1 MTDRVLA
8 QIASLAKA
16 SLADLKTQWRDLLG
30 TVPPGINRD
39 YLERRIA
46 YRLQEL
52 AYGGLS
58 TKTRARLDIL
68 AKTAKKGSSPRTRM
82 RAQNRPIA
90 GTRLIREWQ
99 GVEYSVTVMQTG
111 FDYQG
116 RPYASLSAIA
126 RQITGTRWNGPAF
139 FGLRAERP

>member
-16 SLADLKTQWRDLLG
+16 SLADLKAQWRDLLG
-30 TVPPGINRD
+30 TEPPGINRD

-58 TKTRARLDIL
+58 TRTRARLDIL
-68 AKTAKKGSSPRTRM
+68 AKTAEKGSSPRTRM

-90 GTRLIREWQ
+90 GTRLVRE
-99 GVEYSVTVMQTG
+99 
-111 FDYQG
+111 
-116 RPYASLSAIA
+116 
-126 RQITGTRWNGPAF
+126 
-139 FGLRAERP
+139 